1 MAFGHPGDWAP
12 TARRA
17 IINGFAAGA
26 ILNGSPRRK
35 IKPPREF
42 FRGGNFFVR
51 ANDVSG
57 FFGEHG
63 GNHLDGFHFHFSRV
77 LPLASS
83 RFFRDLDSNLLD
95 GSDGF
100 ALGFFRT
107 PVNKFSMD
115 DRI

>member
-1 MAFGHPGDWAP
+1 LVVAPG
-12 TARRA
+12 
-17 IINGFAAGA
+17 
-26 ILNGSPRRK
+26 RK

-83 RFFRDLDSNLLD
+83 RFFL
-95 GSDGF
+95 GSGF
-100 ALGFFRT
+100 EFVRRFRWFCTWFFQDT
-107 PVNKFSMD
+107 G
-115 DRI
+115 